1 VAFDQQA
8 EDEGWLPCARDNF
21 CEMQL
26 VRPGKV
32 QCPCDDPD
40 SLSAE
45 LREMA
50 EELRESKAEY
60 DDLSWEH
67 F

>member
-1 VAFDQQA
+1 MAFDEQA
-8 EDEGWLPCARDNF
+8 EEYGYLPCARNNF
-21 CEMQL
+21 CELQL

-50 EELRESKAEY
+50 EELREAQ